1 MLVKVLNIKVV
12 LPSQNEEY
20 TYIETSEISVQDGR
34 DKYIEVSQ
42 WSKFL
47 AFPKSV
53 IFPDTLSDLR
63 TPIHQYMRISRKS
76 Q

>member
-1 MLVKVLNIKVV
+1 MLKLMLILCIVKVLNIKVV

-34 DKYIEVSQ
+34 DIYIEVSQ

-47 AFPKSV
+47 AFPKSL
-53 IFPDTLSDLR
+53 IFPDTLPGL
-63 TPIHQYMRISRKS
+63 TPIY
-76 Q
+76 